1 MTPLKNKH
9 YRDECII
16 GHWKLFS
23 IQLLCMSFC
32 GWHVLSTF
40 HSPVLF
46 ITCFLIA
53 IFLHGFPLYSV
64 LHIFDAVVTSE
75 HVSKLAPFSFSYL
88 VKYKLLVK
96 QKLKFS
102 LLLRKNVCIN
112 SVSLFNP
119 LTGNRGLTRG
129 GRWYLVPNV
138 KRGCWGKTLWTSA
151 GWPRLPVK
159 GFGMYVSVTCR
170 KIIAKLIAGRQ
181 SLHVNF
187 SGY

>member
-23 IQLLCMSFC
+23 IQLLCTSFC

-129 GRWYLVPNV
+129 GIWCPTSSAGVGV
-138 KRGCWGKTLWTSA
+138 KRYEHPPVHPGCQWK
-151 GWPRLPVK
+151 R
-159 GFGMYVSVTCR
+159 
-170 KIIAKLIAGRQ
+170 
-181 SLHVNF
+181 
-187 SGY
+187 